1 MVASVT
7 VKTNSIQLSKEF
19 RNIQRKFPSAIKKAL
34 ANVSAFQ
41 IANIKDRTQRKGID
55 VNGSPF
61 RPYSKAYRRRLVK
74 QSGVVDLT
82 DTGQMFSSLTSKI
95 TPSKGTLFFRQAQAN
110 KKAFYHDIAGAGK
123 RKVVRPFFGINDRE
137 ADKIGQLFA
146 DKIFKDIGLW
156 ALEKI

>member
-7 VKTNSIQLSKEF
+7 VKTNSVQLSKEF

-41 IANIKDRTQRKGID
+41 IHNIKDRTQRKGID

-61 RPYSKAYRRRLVK
+61 KPYSKAYRRRLVK

-95 TPSKGTLFFRQAQAN
+95 TPSKGTLFFRQADAN
-110 KKAFYHDIAGAGK
+110 KKAFYHDVAGAGK
-123 RKVVRPFFGINDRE
+123 GRVVRPFFSINDTE

-146 DKIFKDIGLW
+146 DKIFKDIGL
-156 ALEKI
+156 